1 MFRKKYEFKPD
12 RTRSGTFSKLY
23 LTKKQRRTLYR
34 WLLISAMLVA
44 LSLVQD
50 VILSRVSIGG
60 ATFDLVPCGILVCCL
75 LLDAD
80 AAAVFSVT
88 AATLYYCAG
97 NAPGTFC
104 IVLLTALGTLLCI
117 FRRSYLKS
125 GFFSSFLCSGV
136 GVIAYEL
143 AVFLLGVFFGN
154 THWGRFGTFALCGGL
169 SVAVIPVLYPV
180 FRAIGNIGGDSWKD

>member
-1 MFRKKYEFKPD
+1 MFKKRYEFKPD
-12 RTRSGTFSKLY
+12 RTGASSFSKLY
-23 LTKKQRRTLYR
+23 LTKKQRLKLYR

-50 VILSRVSIGG
+50 VILSRVSIAG
-60 ATFDLVPCGILVCCL
+60 ATFDLVPCGILVCCI
-75 LLDAD
+75 LLDVD
-80 AAAVFSVT
+80 SAAVFSVI

-104 IVLLTALGTLLCI
+104 IALLTALGTLLCI

-125 GFFSSFLCSGV
+125 GFFSSFLCAGV
-136 GVIAYEL
+136 GVMAYEL
-143 AVFLLGVFFGN
+143 AVFLLGVFFGS
-154 THWGRFGTFALCGGL
+154 THIGRLGVFALCGAL

-180 FRAIGNIGGDSWKD
+180 FRAIGNIGGDSWKE